1 MPKQKIDELLGIS
14 EGIDAYLDTLS
25 VDTVSD

>member
-1 MPKQKIDELLGIS
+1 MSKQKIDELLGIS
-14 EGIDAYLDTLS
+14 EGIDTYLDTLS